1 MAINI
6 MIESIGISF
15 LAIFLLEFGDKTQI
29 ATFALAA
36 KFRHPP
42 KVILG
47 ASLAFLSV
55 TALTL
60 ILSIILNTTIPSDI
74 FSIVSGLMF
83 IFFAAIM
90 IYSHFTNEI
99 HEEEELICIVPA
111 ELCPR
116 TNQDC
121 FEDKSLCKPYLDLVL
136 SKGAVKSSYSMIF
149 LAELGDKSML
159 AALSLSTQ
167 FPPLGVFIG
176 ASLALISLTTIGSYA
191 GDRFIR
197 YFPRRLINLISG
209 SIFAVVGFIILF
221 FG

>member
-1 MAINI
+1 MTVNL
-6 MIESIGISF
+6 MVESIGISF

-36 KFRHPP
+36 KYRHPP

-47 ASLAFLSV
+47 SSLAFLSV

-60 ILSIILNTTIPSDI
+60 IISIILNTTIPSGV

-83 IFFAAIM
+83 VFIGSM
-90 IYSHFTNEI
+90 LLYSYLTNDFHDEV
-99 HEEEELICIVPA
+99 EPGCTVPI
-111 ELCPR
+111 ELCPIP
-116 TNQDC
+116 NQDC
-121 FEDKSLCKPYLDLVL
+121 FEDKTLCKPYLDLVL
-136 SKGAVKSSYSMIF
+136 SKGAVKSSYNMIF

-176 ASLALISLTTIGSYA
+176 ASIALILLTTIGSYA
-191 GDRFIR
+191 GDRFTR
-197 YFPRRLINLISG
+197 FFPRKQINLISG
-209 SIFAVVGFIILF
+209 GIFALIGIAILF
-221 FG
+221 FS

>member
-1 MAINI
+1 MTINI

-36 KFRHPP
+36 KYRHPP
-42 KVILG
+42 KVIIG
-47 ASLAFLSV
+47 SSLAFLTV

-60 ILSIILNTTIPSDI
+60 ILSILLNTTIPSGI
-74 FSIVSGLMF
+74 FSIVSGVMF
-83 IFFAAIM
+83 IFFGALLL
-90 IYSHFTNEI
+90 YSYLKNEF
-99 HEEEELICIVPA
+99 HEEVEPGCTVPI

-116 TNQDC
+116 PNQDC
-121 FEDKSLCKPYLDLVL
+121 FEDKTLCKPYLDLVL
-136 SKGAVKSSYSMIF
+136 SKGAVRSSYNMIF

-176 ASLALISLTTIGSYA
+176 ASIALILLTIIGSYA

-197 YFPRRLINLISG
+197 YFPRKQINLISG
-209 SIFAVVGFIILF
+209 GIFAIIGIIILF
-221 FG
+221 FS